1 MPYRS
6 GPTFRSILPPLETH
20 STSLRISMDA
30 GLKKRSVPW
39 KPQLLFMVKQAS
51 QTMGRPASSTTPR
64 GGITCLGVLV
74 VTTPI
79 SVIRDIAR
87 RYQSSDDFS
96 LYLFDQERKT
106 VLAEGAG
113 HISAEEALSLCQ
125 QQPDSRKVRTTAGR
139 VLFLNCMD
147 IPETGW
153 LLCYMIPHDIVFAE
167 IHHLRQAVIAAF
179 TFLLILISLIS
190 FLIIYQLLRPI
201 RVLQKGMQEVENGAW
216 DLPPLPCASHDEVG
230 MITVG
235 FNRLMDELRSLI
247 AQIQES
253 EKQKGEL
260 RFEMLLAQINPHF
273 LFNVLNSIK
282 WMATMIH
289 ADNITNTIRSLA
301 RLLEISMNRQSDIL
315 SIQEELLN
323 LQSYLDI
330 QSVRYGDIFT
340 VKYDIDAELGQYE
353 TLKLVFQP
361 VVENAVIHNI
371 LEVSDLCITIQG
383 RLEDGDVVFMITDNG
398 KGMDSQQIQQL
409 LAGKQRNER
418 SVFRGIGI
426 TNVQQRIQI
435 KYGPQYG
442 ISLQSEPGRG
452 TCVTIRFP
460 AVPFQPPASAGDK
473 I

>member
-1 MPYRS
+1 M
-6 GPTFRSILPPLETH
+6 
-20 STSLRISMDA
+20 
-30 GLKKRSVPW
+30 
-39 KPQLLFMVKQAS
+39 
-51 QTMGRPASSTTPR
+51 
-64 GGITCLGVLV
+64 
-74 VTTPI
+74 
-79 SVIRDIAR
+79 
-87 RYQSSDDFS
+87 
-96 LYLFDQERKT
+96 
-106 VLAEGAG
+106 AEGAG

-315 SIQEELLN
+315 SIQDELLN